1 MTSPPAVVGDVEDK
15 NVVIFD
21 DMIRTGGSLIQAAE
35 TYLAAGARSVH
46 AVTAHLVLPAGT
58 VERLERSPLTT
69 IIGTD
74 THPNH
79 RLVEGRSRFQVVTVA
94 DMFADVVRNLVS

>member
-1 MTSPPAVVGDVEDK
+1 VAAVVGDVAGK

-21 DMIRTGGSLIQAAE
+21 DMIRTGGSLIQAAQ
-35 TYLAAGARSVH
+35 TYLAAGAKSVH
-46 AVTAHLVLPAGT
+46 AVTTHLVLPPGT
-58 VERLERSPLTT
+58 VERLESSPLAT

-79 RLVEGRSRFQVVTVA
+79 HLVERRSRFQVVSVA
-94 DMFADVVRNLVS
+94 DLFADVVEELVS